1 MSHPTHPIAIM
12 PSNTFMHITHSQ
24 LQQIVNTLKNNF
36 KSMYTEVTAN
46 IDEEAYAYI
55 FVKNR
60 NGKEANIQLDISG
73 TGLIEDGEHE
83 LESLGFRIGT
93 DTNSIIDHIY
103 SAVLRHLPADYQM
116 RTSFST
122 RSSSKS
128 SAPATLNDDLD
139 RLRSRLI
146 RLKQFHQ

>member
-1 MSHPTHPIAIM
+1 MSRYTQPIAIM
-12 PSNTFMHITHSQ
+12 PSNIFMRITHSQ
-24 LQQIVNTLKNNF
+24 LKQIVNTLKNDF
-36 KSMYTEVTAN
+36 QSMYTEVTAN

-55 FVKNR
+55 FVKNK
-60 NGKEANIQLDISG
+60 NGKQVNIQLDISG

-93 DTNSIIDHIY
+93 NIETIIDHIFN
-103 SAVLRHLPADYQM
+103 AVSRHLPADYQM

-122 RSSSKS
+122 RSST

-139 RLRSRLI
+139 RLRSRLM
-146 RLKQFHQ
+146 RLKQPYQ

>member
-1 MSHPTHPIAIM
+1 M
-12 PSNTFMHITHSQ
+12 PSNIFMRITHSQ
-24 LQQIVNTLKNNF
+24 LKQIVNTLKNDF
-36 KSMYTEVTAN
+36 QSMYTEVTAN

-55 FVKNR
+55 FVKNK
-60 NGKEANIQLDISG
+60 NGKQVNIQLDISG

-93 DTNSIIDHIY
+93 NIETIIDHIFN
-103 SAVLRHLPADYQM
+103 AVSRHLPADYQM

-122 RSSSKS
+122 RSST

-139 RLRSRLI
+139 RLHSRLM
-146 RLKQFHQ
+146 RLKQPYQ